1 MLMFLLGVPN
11 HRCNHVT
18 PLHLAARGGHL
29 KVMDELLDPGANI
42 DARTNGACGFLVCL
56 NKILQTHLLQ
66 KFTINFTSSRKPK
79 VPEHQ
84 YSFYKAGKTLSERKW
99 RSAFTPEGHLDIARR
114 LYRIQP
120 GVSLDV
126 VRTDRTLVFYEKQ
139 EHLLKLWDILAVY
152 AWIDKDVGYCQGVSD
167 LCSPMIIFLEDE
179 ADGFWCFERLMRRLV
194 LTFTFINSNLS
205 CLYSILLFVYLVI

>member
-1 MLMFLLGVPN
+1 ML
-11 HRCNHVT
+11 
-18 PLHLAARGGHL
+18 
-29 KVMDELLDPGANI
+29 
-42 DARTNGACGFLVCL
+42 
-56 NKILQTHLLQ
+56 
-66 KFTINFTSSRKPK
+66 
-79 VPEHQ
+79 
-84 YSFYKAGKTLSERKW
+84 KAGKTLSERKW

-114 LYRIQP
+114 LYRIQRGLYWSIFLAIIFVDKVQVILSTSL
-120 GVSLDV
+120 GVININLKIGEPVLNENSKILWMYVLTVLLVHLLKWTNFKMLFIQLIFMIGLDV